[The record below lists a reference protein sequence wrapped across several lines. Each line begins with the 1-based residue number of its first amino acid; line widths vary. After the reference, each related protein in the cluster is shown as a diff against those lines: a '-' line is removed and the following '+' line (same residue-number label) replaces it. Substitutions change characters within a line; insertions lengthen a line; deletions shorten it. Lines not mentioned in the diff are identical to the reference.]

1 MKNSFVLLH
10 FNNIQILD
18 QFYMVGTQ
26 SLSAGGPAVA
36 VSGKTCSV
44 VPGRASIVADGST
57 KATSFAAQPPTK
69 RLTRYMSWLYFWLGD
84 TDSG

>member
-10 FNNIQILD
+10 INNIQILD
-18 QFYMVGTQ
+18 QFYMVGPQ

-36 VSGKTCSV
+36 VSGKTCSA

-57 KATSFAAQPPTK
+57 KATSFAAQAAHEEAHK
-69 RLTRYMSWLYFWLGD
+69 IYVLVIFLARRH
-84 TDSG
+84 